1 MQMFIVFFH
10 RFLEKIGPAFDSRTL
25 LSAYIAHI
33 VLASMFIEA
42 LKKFA
47 HVLSP
52 RLLALRHS
60 YHNLFRR

>member
-42 LKKFA
+42 
-47 HVLSP
+47 
-52 RLLALRHS
+52 
-60 YHNLFRR
+60 

>member
-10 RFLEKIGPAFDSRTL
+10 RSLEQIGRAFDSGTL

-42 LKKFA
+42 
-47 HVLSP
+47 
-52 RLLALRHS
+52 
-60 YHNLFRR
+60 